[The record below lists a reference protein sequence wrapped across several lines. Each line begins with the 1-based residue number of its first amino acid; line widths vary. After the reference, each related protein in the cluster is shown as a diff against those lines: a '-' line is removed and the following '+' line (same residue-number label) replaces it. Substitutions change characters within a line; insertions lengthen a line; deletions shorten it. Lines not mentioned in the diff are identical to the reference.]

1 MPFTLGHLVL
11 SSRLFHV
18 AVVQSIK
25 HRNNSNIIVGEQ
37 NLSSLVPGSI
47 LSRSHSSFYPFEHT
61 RRVFLLLRSIDSPG
75 RLKATESVRMKS
87 GRAHDYHY
95 LHKLRRGGG
104 HYHVP
109 PFAFLLLFRFQ
120 SATCSP
126 RRGYDPRNW
135 RQLSSGLLIVGVIV
149 VTAKE
154 GHRLLDHLVQLT
166 LLHPTHMFAV
176 FFFLFIPVHRSVF
189 KVNANNVR
197 RSSIS
202 AANDR

>member
-1 MPFTLGHLVL
+1 MSANRT
-11 SSRLFHV
+11 
-18 AVVQSIK
+18 
-25 HRNNSNIIVGEQ
+25 
-37 NLSSLVPGSI
+37 SLVSFRAAF
-47 LSRSHSSFYPFEHT
+47 SRPHSSFYPFKHT
-61 RRVFLLLRSIDSPG
+61 RTAFLLLRSIDSPG

-154 GHRLLDHLVQLT
+154 GHRLLDHLVPLT

-176 FFFLFIPVHRSVF
+176 FFFFFYTCTPLRAQGKREQCSPKFYIRDQRS
-189 KVNANNVR
+189 
-197 RSSIS
+197 IML
-202 AANDR
+202 